1 MKVLLVQPEYQDTW
15 AAPPLAIGYL
25 ASVLKITGHKVNF
38 IDLTLNPLS
47 EQDFKQNV
55 LGFNPDLIAISLMV
69 RALPNVKKLVKW
81 AKEIRDIPV
90 VIGGPQPTIESLF
103 TLQYTAADFA
113 VIGEGERTI
122 IELIKA
128 LQGARQYENIDGLAF
143 FSQRENSYKVN
154 KPREFISNLDEIP
167 FPEWDMI
174 SPLKYKINPA
184 LTPVKKTPIAPIITT
199 RGCPYS
205 CTFCAGPLVWRKT
218 FRMRSAKNIA
228 DEMGM
233 LIQKYNVKEFFIS
246 DDNFTLKKS
255 HVMDLCNEI
264 IKRKINV
271 PWACPNGIR
280 IDKVDDEMLE
290 SMSKAGCHLVGFGI
304 ESGNQEILNNADK
317 QLNLEQVEKI
327 VKMAKRHK
335 LMTYGFFIIG
345 LPGENLQTIN
355 QTIDFAKRLPLDR
368 AWFNVLVPYPGTEIF
383 NMYSQKKPYAEIDW
397 SNIDASTGMI
407 AEGIAYKDLTGPDL
421 VYWQRRALREFYLSN
436 PRRFFSVAN
445 HMSIGSIRTLLK
457 TSFFKKLIFKKK

>member
-1 MKVLLVQPEYQDTW
+1 
-15 AAPPLAIGYL
+15 
-25 ASVLKITGHKVNF
+25 
-38 IDLTLNPLS
+38 
-47 EQDFKQNV
+47 
-55 LGFNPDLIAISLMV
+55 
-69 RALPNVKKLVKW
+69 
-81 AKEIRDIPV
+81 
-90 VIGGPQPTIESLF
+90 
-103 TLQYTAADFA
+103 
-113 VIGEGERTI
+113 
-122 IELIKA
+122 
-128 LQGARQYENIDGLAF
+128 
-143 FSQRENSYKVN
+143 
-154 KPREFISNLDEIP
+154 
-167 FPEWDMI
+167 
-174 SPLKYKINPA
+174 
-184 LTPVKKTPIAPIITT
+184 
-199 RGCPYS
+199 
-205 CTFCAGPLVWRKT
+205 
-218 FRMRSAKNIA
+218 MRSAKNIA
-228 DEMGM
+228 DEMEM

-397 SNIDASTGMI
+397 SNIDTSTGMI

-421 VYWQRRALREFYLSN
+421 VYWQMRALREFYLSN